1 MIVATI
7 VIVMTGDTGCYTT
20 DLGTEFRSRGLF
32 FFFFFMRAGQSLEDF
47 FPSFPFFS
55 FPLAFLSFSFFY
67 IFLDRKSVV

>member
-32 FFFFFMRAGQSLEDF
+32 FFFFFFHASG
-47 FPSFPFFS
+47 
-55 FPLAFLSFSFFY
+55 A
-67 IFLDRKSVV
+67 IT